1 VTKASGRRWAL
12 PSLGMGAQLM
22 ALVLVLGLVSAMAIQ
37 PTRQLLAQQHRISA
51 TAHELHRTERD
62 NHRLDVQIARLRNPD
77 FIEEQAR
84 AQIGLV
90 RPGETAYVVMPKPHK
105 HRKNGKHLNPNGGR
119 EHESHR
125 QPAKSPGL
133 IRGFLNFLGF

>member
-1 VTKASGRRWAL
+1 MTQPPKRRWAL

-90 RPGETAYVVMPKPHK
+90 RPGETAYVVMPRPHK
-105 HRKNGKHLNPNGGR
+105 RAKHRGQSRSTERK
-119 EHESHR
+119 SHK
-125 QPAKSPGL
+125 PAANNQGA
-133 IRGFLNFLGF
+133 IRGFLHFLGF

>member
-1 VTKASGRRWAL
+1 
-12 PSLGMGAQLM
+12 MGAQLM

-51 TAHELHRTERD
+51 TAHELHRTEKD
-62 NHRLDVQIARLRNPD
+62 NHRLDVQIARLQNPD
-77 FIEEQAR
+77 YIEEQAR

-105 HRKNGKHLNPNGGR
+105 HLKIGEHHAKAPRTERKSRK
-119 EHESHR
+119 
-125 QPAKSPGL
+125 PAPRSEGV

>member
-1 VTKASGRRWAL
+1 MTKPSRRRWQL
-12 PSLGMGAQLM
+12 PSLGMGAQLV

-51 TAHELHRTERD
+51 TAHELHRTEQA

-105 HRKNGKHLNPNGGR
+105 HRKNHKHGPR
-119 EHESHR
+119 TRHDTHKR
-125 QPAKSPGL
+125 AAKNDGV

>member
-1 VTKASGRRWAL
+1 
-12 PSLGMGAQLM
+12 MGAQLM

-51 TAHELHRTERD
+51 TAHELHRTEQD

-90 RPGETAYVVMPKPHK
+90 RPGETAYVVMPKPHAHGK
-105 HRKNGKHLNPNGGR
+105 HRKRTGHTEPK
-119 EHESHR
+119 SHKPVVKNEGAI
-125 QPAKSPGL
+125 Q
-133 IRGFLNFLGF
+133 GFLHFLGF

>member
-1 VTKASGRRWAL
+1 
-12 PSLGMGAQLM
+12 MGAQLM

-51 TAHELHRTERD
+51 TVHELHKTEQD

-105 HRKNGKHLNPNGGR
+105 HLKHGKHLKKAGAR
-119 EHESHR
+119 VHEHH
-125 QPAKSPGL
+125 QPAPQREGV
-133 IRGFLNFLGF
+133 IGGFLHFLGF

>member
-1 VTKASGRRWAL
+1 
-12 PSLGMGAQLM
+12 MGAQLM

-37 PTRQLLAQQHRISA
+37 PTRQLLAQQHRIRA
-51 TAHELHRTERD
+51 TAHELHKTERD
-62 NHRLDVQIARLRNPD
+62 NHRLDVQIARLQNPD

-105 HRKNGKHLNPNGGR
+105 HLKHGKHLKNRG
-119 EHESHR
+119 ESKHR
-125 QPAKSPGL
+125 RDESTPQSEGV